1 MNALQLMPNAEGRRP
16 NGVPHMPYG
25 NVSVLRSLARTAR
38 FLPFGFAASPLGI
51 RHLAFGILLALLT
64 ASPGS
69 AQSSWPSG
77 RPPRPL
83 EAREV
88 KFPPYEIRT
97 LKNGLQ
103 VIVVLHHEQPA
114 VSLRLIVR
122 AGGALDPKDK
132 PGVASLAATLLDQGT
147 TTRTAQEIA
156 NAVDSVGGALG
167 TGAGTD
173 LSYINAVFMKDS
185 FETALK
191 LVADLARNP
200 AYRPEEIERQRQ
212 QMLSALQVSYD
223 DPDYV
228 ASTVFDRLVYG
239 FHPYGKPD
247 SGTPE
252 SIARITRED
261 LAAFHHAYFAPNNA
275 ILAIVGDLTADEA
288 FAAAERI
295 FDDWPRNDGV
305 QVLTPVDPPPPTRRV
320 IVVDRPGAVQ
330 TEIRVGHV
338 ALPRKHPD
346 YMAMDLASKILG
358 GEGSNRLHRV
368 LRSER
373 GLTYGAS
380 AEFETLKFAGDL
392 VAETDTRSEA
402 TGQVLRLI
410 VDEFWKLQRERVGEG
425 ELRGAQDYLA
435 GSFPL
440 TIETPSAIALQVLNA
455 VFFGLDLHELQTF
468 RERVNAVSPDDI
480 QRVARAYLKPDRLS
494 IVLVGDASKFISQ
507 LPAAGFPQFERVPIS
522 ELDLTTADFRRHA
535 STGAGKGDAGMLP
548 ASLKSAQARPA
559 SAARAL
565 VDRAIA
571 ARGGL
576 DRLRGIR
583 TVRAEASTAIF
594 LPSGPKSEHASAM
607 AIAYPN
613 RYRIEM
619 QTREGRVTTVYDG
632 GKAFTV
638 LAHGKTV
645 SLSPGELRA
654 IVDRDAIQLLLGA
667 HDGRLSPRALEEVM
681 LGDGTRGPAL
691 EFSLPG
697 QNVQLVMD
705 PTTGQLVA
713 ERYEAAEDS
722 RPVQVEERFSDF
734 RSVDGVMVAHT
745 ISVFRNGRRY
755 MERRLLRVAFNEPL
769 PDSLFEREETP
780 SLP

>member
-1 MNALQLMPNAEGRRP
+1 MPKFCGECRMPKLKALRAGW
-16 NGVPHMPYG
+16 H
-25 NVSVLRSLARTAR
+25 LA
-38 FLPFGFAASPLGI
+38 FGI
-51 RHLAFGILLALLT
+51 RHLAFGIFVALLGVS
-64 ASPGS
+64 ASS
-69 AQSSWPSG
+69 AQSSWPSE

-83 EAREV
+83 QAREV

-97 LKNGLQ
+97 LTNGLQ

-114 VSLRLIVR
+114 VSVRLIVR
-122 AGGALDPKDK
+122 AGGALDPQDK

-185 FETALK
+185 FETALM
-191 LVADLARNP
+191 LIADLARNP

-212 QMLSALQVSYD
+212 QILSALQVSYD

-252 SIARITRED
+252 SIAKITRDD
-261 LAAFHHAYFAPNNA
+261 LAAFHRAYFAPNNA

-288 FAAAERI
+288 FAAAGRT
-295 FDDWPRNDGV
+295 FGDWPRNDAI
-305 QVLTPVDPPPPTRRV
+305 QVLAPVDPPPPTRRV
-320 IVVDRPGAVQ
+320 VVVDRPGAVQ
-330 TEIRVGHV
+330 TEIRVGHL

-346 YMAMDLASKILG
+346 YTAMDLASKILG

-410 VDEFWKLQRERVGEG
+410 VDEFWKVQRDRVGTG

-455 VFFGLDLHELQTF
+455 VFFGLDLHELETF
-468 RERVNAVSPDDI
+468 RERVNAVTPDDI
-480 QRVARAYLKPDRLS
+480 QRVARAYLRPDRLS
-494 IVLVGDASKFISQ
+494 IVLVGDASKFVSQ

-522 ELDLTTADFRRHA
+522 ELDLTTANFRRQA
-535 STGAGKGDAGMLP
+535 PTGAGRGQGRILP
-548 ASLKSAQARPA
+548 ASFEGIQAEVDAP
-559 SAARAL
+559 RAL

-576 DRLRGIR
+576 TKLRAIK
-583 TVRAEASTAIF
+583 TVRAEASTSIF
-594 LPSGPKSEHASAM
+594 LPSGSRTEHASSI

-613 RYRIEM
+613 RYRMEM
-619 QTREGRVTTVYDG
+619 QTEKGRVVTVYAD

-638 LAHGKTV
+638 LGRGQVV
-645 SLSPGELRA
+645 SLSPAEFKS

-667 HDGRLSPRALEEVM
+667 HDGRLSPRAIHEVM
-681 LGDGTRGPAL
+681 LADGTRGPAL

-697 QNVQLVMD
+697 QTVQLIMD
-705 PTTGQLVA
+705 TGSGQLVA
-713 ERYEAAEDS
+713 ERYEAVEDA
-722 RPVQVEERFSDF
+722 RRVQIEERFADF
-734 RSVDGVMVAHT
+734 RPVDGVMVAHA
-745 ISVFRNGRRY
+745 ISVFRNGRPHL
-755 MERRLLRVAFNEPL
+755 ERRIHRLAFNEPL
-769 PDSLFEREETP
+769 PDSLFEREETAARR
-780 SLP
+780 